1 MIRRSFFI
9 LMALLPLVA
18 GAEPAEKGVEE
29 LASLGATANGA
40 VKPSLTPLASE
51 LLGEG
56 GAPALPSLDQ
66 SADQSLADFAL
77 PLPADLPESDIP
89 LAMNDKVARFVQ
101 HFQTNGREVFSR
113 WLSRSERYIP
123 SMREVLR
130 QRGLPEDLVYLA
142 MIESGFAP
150 DAYSCARAA
159 GPWQFMPQTAKGF
172 SLRIDPWIDERRDPV
187 KSTVAAAMYLK
198 ELYVLFDQDWYL
210 AAAGYNAGE
219 NKVLRA
225 IRRYKSRDFWKL
237 AERSYLKR
245 ETRDY
250 VPKLLAAAIIA
261 KEPAKYG
268 FADVAYLTPIEFDTV
283 TIPEQTDLEVV
294 ARLCNVS
301 EETIREL
308 NPEILLW
315 CTPPNSDNYELKIP
329 KGSRQ
334 AFLDAY
340 GQLSPGERYSERLIF
355 SRYRVKRGESLKS
368 LARKFG
374 TTT

>member
-1 MIRRSFFI
+1 
-9 LMALLPLVA
+9 
-18 GAEPAEKGVEE
+18 
-29 LASLGATANGA
+29 
-40 VKPSLTPLASE
+40 
-51 LLGEG
+51 
-56 GAPALPSLDQ
+56 
-66 SADQSLADFAL
+66 
-77 PLPADLPESDIP
+77 
-89 LAMNDKVARFVQ
+89 
-101 HFQTNGREVFSR
+101 
-113 WLSRSERYIP
+113 
-123 SMREVLR
+123 
-130 QRGLPEDLVYLA
+130 

-374 TTT
+374 TTTRQLADINGLTRRKRLTGTTILVPISIANLEAVTIGTGKEGGRRAYVRAHIVSKGESLKGLARRYNVSPKTLAAWNGLSLAKPLKPGKRLIVVRYVAASGSLVYERQGS